1 MQKVHTGECGNHQG
15 KKRLLQQLLSL
26 GYFWPTMKQDT
37 AKHVKTCDTCQVH
50 GSLIHTHPTS
60 LQNMTTPW
68 PFHTWGLDLIGPIN
82 PPSNGY
88 IWILVAIEYFTK
100 WVEAVLLKKATSPTI
115 ANFIREHIICRF
127 GIPHKI
133 VGDNGT
139 PFINK
144 DVRKLLDH
152 CHIKYRKSTP
162 YYPQGNGQAE
172 VTNRVLLRILSKM
185 VHEYEGG
192 WSYLLETL

>member
-1 MQKVHTGECGNHQG
+1 MAT
-15 KKRLLQQLLSL
+15 
-26 GYFWPTMKQDT
+26 
-37 AKHVKTCDTCQVH
+37 
-50 GSLIHTHPTS
+50 
-60 LQNMTTPW
+60 
-68 PFHTWGLDLIGPIN
+68 
-82 PPSNGY
+82 
-88 IWILVAIEYFTK
+88 EYFTK
-100 WVEAVLLKKATSPTI
+100 WVEVVLLKKATSPTI
-115 ANFIREHIICRF
+115 VNFIREHIICRF

-192 WSYLLETL
+192 WSEHLLETLWAY